1 MNTNKLS
8 INLKYFLDRIV
19 ATIGIV
25 LVSPILIFIA
35 IAIKLESKG
44 PVIFKQERVGKDG
57 KLFKIYKFRSM
68 VENAQFIGSGFYL
81 DGENDPRIT
90 KIGKFIRETSIDELP
105 QLLNVLKGDMSLV
118 GPRPLLKVTTN
129 QMTDRQKN
137 RLLMK
142 PGITGYAQVN
152 GRYNLSNKDK
162 IEKDLFYIENYSLG
176 LDLKI
181 LFKSIEVVLLRKGIR
196 RDKSKSEVERF

>member
-1 MNTNKLS
+1 
-8 INLKYFLDRIV
+8 
-19 ATIGIV
+19 
-25 LVSPILIFIA
+25 
-35 IAIKLESKG
+35 
-44 PVIFKQERVGKDG
+44 
-57 KLFKIYKFRSM
+57 
-68 VENAQFIGSGFYL
+68 
-81 DGENDPRIT
+81 
-90 KIGKFIRETSIDELP
+90 
-105 QLLNVLKGDMSLV
+105 
-118 GPRPLLKVTTN
+118 
-129 QMTDRQKN
+129 
-137 RLLMK
+137 MK